1 MDYRSQ
7 IKEKMGKLLFLEMNI
22 EGFKESIGIPKYVK
36 FKNKDLYLPISTE
49 YISSNIENEINR
61 PMSLWKLRRNNV
73 SHETLLRFANLK
85 KRK

>member
-22 EGFKESIGIPKYVK
+22 KGFKESIGIPEYVE

-49 YISSNIENEINR
+49 YISSNIENEI
-61 PMSLWKLRRNNV
+61 KIK
-73 SHETLLRFANLK
+73 NLPIYYFIEACS
-85 KRK
+85 